1 MKKLMTL
8 HVNGE
13 EYQIAASVTR
23 TLLEVLR
30 DELRLTG
37 AKTGCNEGDC
47 GACTVLVDGKAVASC
62 TMLAVEAEG
71 HEITTIEGL
80 ATKDGLHPVQQA
92 FIDNFAIQCGF
103 CTPGMVLATVSLL
116 NENPDPTEEEIRD
129 YLRGNICRCTGY
141 KAIVRAVMDAKE
153 RLKAANA

>member
-1 MKKLMTL
+1 MKQLMVF

-13 EYQIAASVTR
+13 VYEVAVSSSR
-23 TLLEVLR
+23 TLLEVLK

-47 GACTVLVDGKAVASC
+47 GACTVLLDGKCVASC
-62 TMLAVEAEG
+62 TLLAVEAQG

-80 ATKDGLHPVQQA
+80 ATAEGLHPVQQA
-92 FIDNFAIQCGF
+92 FIDNFAIQCGY
-103 CTPGMVLATVSLL
+103 CTPGMILATVALL
-116 NENPDPTEEEIRD
+116 NENPDPTEHEIRD

-141 KAIVRAVMDAKE
+141 KQIVEAVMDAKE
-153 RLKAANA
+153 RMKG